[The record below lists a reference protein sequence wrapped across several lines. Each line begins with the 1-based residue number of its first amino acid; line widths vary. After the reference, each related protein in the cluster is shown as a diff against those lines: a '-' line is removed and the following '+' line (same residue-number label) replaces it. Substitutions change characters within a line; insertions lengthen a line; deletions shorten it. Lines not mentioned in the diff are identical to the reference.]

1 MLVGRDEHD
10 RALDEVDELEVVV
23 PGVAGQLEHA
33 EPAPVRREA
42 CDLAV
47 PAAVEDASLL
57 AGLEIAEKDVQITPV
72 APVARIREPA
82 AAGVEAR
89 RLVQVLRLDHERL
102 GSRARARVEEVELRS
117 LVSSVVEREQDAIAP
132 GNEPSGGG
140 LAEVGELHRLSAG
153 RDEVELEAAGDVPAD
168 ERGAVVP
175 HVGGQRP
182 ADLEQL
188 SEGCHA
194 MRLARRRSG
203 RRWVRRR
210 RPRSRP

>member
-23 PGVAGQLEHA
+23 PGVAGQLENA

-47 PAAVEDASLL
+47 PAAVEHAALL
-57 AGLEIAEKDVQITPV
+57 GGLEIAEEDVEITPV

-82 AAGVEAR
+82 AVGVEAR

-102 GSRARARVEEVELRS
+102 GSRARTRVEEVELRS
-117 LVSSVVEREQDAIAP
+117 LVSSVVEREQDAIAS

-140 LAEVGELHRLSAG
+140 LAEVGELHGS
-153 RDEVELEAAGDVPAD
+153 P
-168 ERGAVVP
+168 P
-175 HVGGQRP
+175 GGTR
-182 ADLEQL
+182 
-188 SEGCHA
+188 
-194 MRLARRRSG
+194 
-203 RRWVRRR
+203 
-210 RPRSRP
+210 